1 MLLTILTR
9 TFQRPTLLKRNQDS
23 LAKQTCQD
31 FQQELL
37 NDTKGLGAGG
47 SGMLLQKKAIKG
59 DYVWVLD
66 DDDYIIDPEFIQ
78 KLKDK
83 IESIQPDVIICYAK
97 RFGKIMPDLLP
108 LELAHCTGINIVVSK
123 AVWMKHRKDWSTR
136 YEGDWDFI
144 NAVIQDNPKIEYIK
158 EPMLMIDRQ
167 SLGLSEARFNVG
179 DFDGLE
185 NKLSIKIGDS
195 VYIKSGF
202 AGIGFSYIPEEIVI
216 VTERNMDI
224 LESVLRGGMA
234 EIAKKFPLSTDSAK
248 NKK

>member
-1 MLLTILTR
+1 M
-9 TFQRPTLLKRNQDS
+9 
-23 LAKQTCQD
+23 QTCQD

-37 NDTKGLGAGG
+37 EDTKGLGAGG
-47 SGMLLQKKAIKG
+47 SGILLQKKIVKG

-83 IESIQPDVIICYAK
+83 TATEIKPDVIICYAQ
-97 RFGKIMPDLLP
+97 RFGKIFPDRLP
-108 LELAHCTGINIVVSK
+108 LELGHCGGINIVVSK
-123 AVWMKHRKDWSTR
+123 SIWMKHRKDWSTR

-144 NAVIQDNPKIEYIK
+144 NAVMKDNPNICYIK
-158 EPMLMIDRQ
+158 ELMLAIDRQ

-185 NKLSIKIGDS
+185 DSLLIKTGDK
-195 VYIKSGF
+195 VYIKNGF
-202 AGIGFSYIPEEIVI
+202 AGIGFSFCPEEIAI
-216 VTERNMDI
+216 VTERNIDM
-224 LESVLRGGMA
+224 LESALRGGLA
-234 EIAKKFPLSTDSAK
+234 EIARKFPLSTDSIK